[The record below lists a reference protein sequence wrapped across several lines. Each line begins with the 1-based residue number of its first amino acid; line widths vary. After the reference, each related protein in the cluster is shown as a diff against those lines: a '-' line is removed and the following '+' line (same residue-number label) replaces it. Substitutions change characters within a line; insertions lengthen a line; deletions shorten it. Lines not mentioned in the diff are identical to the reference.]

1 MATYILFSVDIRVGQ
16 EEYDNT
22 RKENKEERKGRSLT
36 VATKIPTSVNWNE
49 RIPGL
54 ISKEICPCPQ

>member
-36 VATKIPTSVNWNE
+36 VATKIPTSVN
-49 RIPGL
+49 
-54 ISKEICPCPQ
+54 